1 MAFVCSVEPQPALMA
16 IYCQSSVLRIYH
28 DPGIQSL
35 AWWYKIAMIVHSNQ
49 IVLGNRPV
57 REEEPKFEGRNCTPF
72 EIHAAFFRDFEPV
85 CFCVQYCSSPGSGL
99 FAAMV
104 AVCSFSRRY
113 LICQSSTRYKSHF
126 PNFQVS
132 RFSSG
137 LSHAHLQCA
146 IQDVARFQLY
156 THTWKDI
163 RNTMMTW
170 HAWHCASACN
180 QLHRTGFHHAFHV
193 GAFFDDAFRA
203 RPPWCR
209 RCKAD
214 VKLVRFF

>member
-16 IYCQSSVLRIYH
+16 IYCQSSVLGIYH

-170 HAWHCASACN
+170 HDMTLCQRLQSVAQNRISSRLPRRRLLRWRISSKAVSAPC
-180 QLHRTGFHHAFHV
+180 
-193 GAFFDDAFRA
+193 FDVV
-203 RPPWCR
+203 
-209 RCKAD
+209 D
-214 VKLVRFF
+214 VKLM